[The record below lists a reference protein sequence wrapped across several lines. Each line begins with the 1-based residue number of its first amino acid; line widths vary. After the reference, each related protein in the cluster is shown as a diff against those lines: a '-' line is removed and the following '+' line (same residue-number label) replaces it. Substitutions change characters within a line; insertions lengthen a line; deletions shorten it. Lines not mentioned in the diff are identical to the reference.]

1 MMNNFHVVEHP
12 LIKHKLSIMRNKET
26 GPKEFRELLNEITLL
41 LTYEAL
47 RKLPTVE
54 VDVHTPITHIKGE
67 MVEDKKVTVIPI
79 LRAGLGMLDGV
90 LNLVPNASV
99 GFLGIFR
106 EPTTLNPVEYYAKF
120 PNITQSHQIFILD
133 PMLATGHSMKHAI
146 DVVKKNGGVN
156 ITVMSLITAPEG
168 LKIVQQ
174 AHPEVDIYTASLDE
188 RLNDHAYIVPGLGDA
203 GDRLFRTK

>member
-1 MMNNFHVVEHP
+1 MNNFHVVEHP
-12 LIKHKLSIMRNKET
+12 LIKHKLSIMRDKET

-54 VDVHTPITHIKGE
+54 VDVHTPITQIKGE

-99 GFLGIFR
+99 GFIGIFR

-120 PNITQSHQIFILD
+120 PNFTESHQIFILD

-188 RLNDHAYIVPGLGDA
+188 KLNDHAYIVPGLGDA